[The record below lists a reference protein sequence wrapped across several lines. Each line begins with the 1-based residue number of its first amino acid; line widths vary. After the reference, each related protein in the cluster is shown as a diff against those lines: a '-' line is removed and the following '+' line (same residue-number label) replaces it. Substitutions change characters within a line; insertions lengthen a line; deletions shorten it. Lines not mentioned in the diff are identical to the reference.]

1 MTHGSITC
9 DVCSKEIVSME
20 DTLRHIK
27 LHQSQMLSLI
37 NRLDLNQN
45 VRVRD
50 IALNECDDCDLDDS
64 NASES
69 FGNTHHVEHDANCT
83 LSGLRKQSP
92 NSVLARFQVRQTQGK
107 NFKCPRQ
114 QCKRKRFRRKQEL
127 VRHFATHYKIRKVCP
142 SCSTIFTEASKF
154 KTHQCGASVEEQRII
169 RTQYDEMRQAIEMQL
184 GLRNPNQSDNQI
196 TESNAPEQLTA
207 KP

>member
-1 MTHGSITC
+1 MLSYTRYETSYTLP
-9 DVCSKEIVSME
+9 DCSMRLTFS
-20 DTLRHIK
+20 
-27 LHQSQMLSLI
+27 QSQMLSLI

-50 IALNECDDCDLDDS
+50 VALNECDDCDSDDS

-69 FGNTHHVEHDANCT
+69 FGNTDHVEHDANRT

-92 NSVLARFQVRQTQGK
+92 NSVPARFQVRQTQGK

-127 VRHFATHYKIRKVCP
+127 VRHFATRKYTCP
-142 SCSTIFTEASKF
+142 FT
-154 KTHQCGASVEEQRII
+154 R
-169 RTQYDEMRQAIEMQL
+169 
-184 GLRNPNQSDNQI
+184 
-196 TESNAPEQLTA
+196 LT
-207 KP
+207 